1 MTIHEQLNAGQA
13 VVINGTMGAV
23 TLRYE
28 SSKRRN
34 GKPSRYSAGMVFAG
48 NTLNNYAFADTLE
61 MAVCYLYQQLAA
73 REAARA
79 VREVYLAEMEPV
91 VVSELDS
98 AIMAAYIAAL

>member
-1 MTIHEQLNAGQA
+1 
-13 VVINGTMGAV
+13 
-23 TLRYE
+23 
-28 SSKRRN
+28 
-34 GKPSRYSAGMVFAG
+34 
-48 NTLNNYAFADTLE
+48 